1 MSDESTGTIDRDRSH
16 LEEKIRES
24 HERDW
29 HRWSVGVLL
38 LGLVGLSLA
47 AYTLARPGSA
57 ASALPGPLVYGLV
70 AALVLFNF
78 YVAEKRAMIQGLR
91 QVLITQKI
99 ENELNRE
106 MTLIDPIT
114 EVYSRRYLRPL
125 LAREVSRVKRYGEEI
140 TIMMVDITGFRRVN
154 DSLGQTGG
162 DVVLKEIA
170 RLLQLCVR
178 NADIVVRF
186 GGDQFVLIL
195 PGTSEPNSETLSRR
209 IKKAIQ
215 TWAEE
220 KRMTE
225 FNLGFAVG
233 AARYE
238 QGAPVDQLLKTAE
251 ERLMLDKKAGGLPA
265 PVEAAPAA
273 PPAGQ
278 DRRA

>member
-1 MSDESTGTIDRDRSH
+1 MADESTGSGTRDRNQ

-38 LGLVGLSLA
+38 LGLAGLTLTG
-47 AYTLARPGSA
+47 YTVLRPQSA
-57 ASALPGPLVYGLV
+57 ASGLPGPLIYGLV

-140 TIMMVDITGFRRVN
+140 TVMMVDITGFRRVN

-162 DVVLKEIA
+162 DVVLKEVA
-170 RLLQLCVR
+170 RLLQTCVR

-186 GGDQFVLIL
+186 GGDEFVLIL
-195 PGTSEPNSETLSRR
+195 PGTSEANSETLSRR
-209 IKKAIQ
+209 VKKAIR
-215 TWAEE
+215 TWGEE

-238 QGAPVDQLLKTAE
+238 PGTAVDQLLKTAE
-251 ERLMLDKKAGGLPA
+251 ERLMLDKTAGA
-265 PVEAAPAA
+265 TVEVDTT
-273 PPAGQ
+273 PPIPHSGH